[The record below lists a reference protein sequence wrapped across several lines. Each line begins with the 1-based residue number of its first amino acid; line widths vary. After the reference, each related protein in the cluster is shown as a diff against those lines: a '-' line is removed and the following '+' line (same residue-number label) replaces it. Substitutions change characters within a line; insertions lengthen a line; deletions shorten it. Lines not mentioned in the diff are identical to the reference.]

1 MGEFMTLQ
9 CTPVRA
15 ALSAARK
22 GTHEGL
28 LTCVDADM
36 PFQSE
41 QDSFLT
47 SVTPTANRMLAD
59 MKDND
64 IRISVVSWRLSAPYD
79 EAYSRCDRMME

>member
-15 ALSAARK
+15 ALPAARK

-28 LTCVDADM
+28 LTSVDADM
-36 PFQSE
+36 SFQSE